1 MAVVSSSGKE
11 ENDIDNDSS
20 SASLPQAQQLSSEP
34 LPSLAEEAAPRPRL
48 VVEFKSEVGHHGSSQ
63 NDLTNRIRNSFRPED
78 STWQLQSTRGPT
90 LSIRFDP
97 RFDGPPNYDAI
108 GSLTN
113 GEDEAAAST
122 LLAPAQTL
130 AVLVLQTALLLPSLI
145 ISRRALNFTWTV
157 IVDYFTGRTFR
168 TTFTKLE
175 QAYLRYYEFPSAIRA
190 MARLGSQIAV
200 LLGLSWAVRWLMIW
214 IVLGDRD
221 SLVNS
226 VLGVAGMDIEANQLS
241 ESSPLG
247 LAEITLPCQLRGK
260 GMAWLCSMLWIVTVV
275 GTGHAFAVAL
285 SVWGGPLRLQAVAQ
299 HAERPKVLIRRI
311 VHHPMVWLR
320 ELEEWKYVTGLT
332 DVFRRRKSV
341 KRSRKTSNMEFNP
354 DPLLFPSTWMPLRWL
369 QIFAIAKAFST
380 DPLNYRWC
388 SPDEADSVIPKLMR
402 HYLIQLALGDE
413 WTRVFV
419 GEKRVGLGIIV
430 SLSYFTS
437 LLQMF
442 GTTLKL
448 DGGAAAMLIPSLLG
462 SLLSFLMNSA
472 IFWNRMS
479 AQEQRQTLHTLGLQG

>member
-1 MAVVSSSGKE
+1 
-11 ENDIDNDSS
+11 
-20 SASLPQAQQLSSEP
+20 
-34 LPSLAEEAAPRPRL
+34 
-48 VVEFKSEVGHHGSSQ
+48 
-63 NDLTNRIRNSFRPED
+63 
-78 STWQLQSTRGPT
+78 
-90 LSIRFDP
+90 
-97 RFDGPPNYDAI
+97 
-108 GSLTN
+108 
-113 GEDEAAAST
+113 
-122 LLAPAQTL
+122 
-130 AVLVLQTALLLPSLI
+130 
-145 ISRRALNFTWTV
+145 
-157 IVDYFTGRTFR
+157 
-168 TTFTKLE
+168 
-175 QAYLRYYEFPSAIRA
+175 
-190 MARLGSQIAV
+190 
-200 LLGLSWAVRWLMIW
+200 
-214 IVLGDRD
+214 
-221 SLVNS
+221 
-226 VLGVAGMDIEANQLS
+226 
-241 ESSPLG
+241 
-247 LAEITLPCQLRGK
+247 
-260 GMAWLCSMLWIVTVV
+260 MAWLCSMLWIVTVV